1 MDNKMLKKDKVEL
14 ICLLKRP
21 NIILSNFKIA
31 NKKIIKK
38 MKKMT
43 CLKKQKMGFKLKI
56 YK

>member
-1 MDNKMLKKDKVEL
+1 MDNIMLKKDKVEL